1 MGYNHEYIS
10 YCRLCIIRRGTTEM
24 SDKKIVVAGGG
35 VLGTQIG
42 LICAYHGYDTT
53 FWLRSESSIGRTTP
67 KIERYSDLMIDDLA
81 AAKALI
87 GNPMGA
93 FMYPKGLISEWN
105 GITEEKIDAMIED
118 ARKNFAEHIHIE
130 LDMAEAVRD
139 AYLVIESMSEDP
151 QAKIAVY
158 TAMKDLLEED
168 TILCT
173 NSSTLLPSM
182 FAEYTGR
189 PEKYCSLHFANTIW
203 KNNTAE
209 IMGHPGTSPE
219 IFQQVVGFAASIGMV
234 PLQLHKEQPGYILNS
249 MLVPFLSAA
258 QGLWA
263 NGVAD
268 PETIDLTW
276 RLATSAP
283 AGPFQIL
290 DIVGLETAYNINQMK
305 PASQEEGT
313 TEYKIGKLLKEKI
326 DRGEKGVNF
335 GKGFYDY
342 TK

>member
-1 MGYNHEYIS
+1 
-10 YCRLCIIRRGTTEM
+10 
-24 SDKKIVVAGGG
+24 
-35 VLGTQIG
+35 
-42 LICAYHGYDTT
+42 
-53 FWLRSESSIGRTTP
+53 
-67 KIERYSDLMIDDLA
+67 
-81 AAKALI
+81 
-87 GNPMGA
+87 
-93 FMYPKGLISEWN
+93 
-105 GITEEKIDAMIED
+105 
-118 ARKNFAEHIHIE
+118 
-130 LDMAEAVRD
+130 
-139 AYLVIESMSEDP
+139 
-151 QAKIAVY
+151 
-158 TAMKDLLEED
+158 MKDLLDED
-168 TILCT
+168 TILVT

-209 IMGHPGTSPE
+209 IMGHAGTDPE
-219 IFQQVVGFAASIGMV
+219 TFQKVVAFAADIGMV

-263 NGVAD
+263 NGVSD

-276 RLATSAP
+276 RLATGAP

-305 PASQEEGT
+305 PAAQQEGT
-313 TEYKIGKLLKEKI
+313 TEYKIGQLLKEKI

-335 GKGFYDY
+335 GKGFYEY
-342 TK
+342 

>member
-1 MGYNHEYIS
+1 MEN
-10 YCRLCIIRRGTTEM
+10 
-24 SDKKIVVAGGG
+24 KKVVIAGGG

-42 LICAYHGYDTT
+42 LICAYHGFDTT

-67 KIERYSDLMIDDLA
+67 KIERYSALMLEDLA
-81 AAKALI
+81 KAKALI
-87 GNPMGA
+87 GNPIGGML
-93 FMYPKGLISEWN
+93 YPRGLIRSWQ
-105 GITEEKIDAMIED
+105 GITAEDIDALIEEGK
-118 ARKNFAEHIHIE
+118 KNFAEKVHIE
-130 LDMAEAVRD
+130 LDLAKALSG
-139 AYLVIESMSEDP
+139 AYIVIESMTEEP
-151 QAKIAVY
+151 KAKIGMY
-158 TAMKDLLEED
+158 NAMKDLLDED

-182 FAEYTGR
+182 FAQYTGR
-189 PEKYCSLHFANTIW
+189 PEKYCALHFANTIW
-203 KNNTAE
+203 KNNTGE
-209 IMGHPGTSPE
+209 VMGHPGTDPE
-219 IFQQVVGFAASIGMV
+219 IYNKVVEFAAAIGMV

-258 QGLWA
+258 QALWA

-305 PASQEEGT
+305 PAAQVEGT
-313 TEYKIGKLLKEKI
+313 LENRMGKLLKEKI
-326 DRGEKGVNF
+326 DRGETGVNA

-342 TK
+342 TKK

>member
-1 MGYNHEYIS
+1 M
-10 YCRLCIIRRGTTEM
+10 
-24 SDKKIVVAGGG
+24 K
-35 VLGTQIG
+35 
-42 LICAYHGYDTT
+42 
-53 FWLRSESSIGRTTP
+53 
-67 KIERYSDLMIDDLA
+67 
-81 AAKALI
+81 AKALI

-93 FMYPKGLISEWN
+93 FMYPKGMIREWN
-105 GITEEKIDAMIED
+105 GITAEKIDEMAEE
-118 ARKNFAEHIHIE
+118 AKKRFAENVHIE
-130 LDMAEAVRD
+130 LDMAAAVKD
-139 AYLVIESMSEDP
+139 AYIVIESMSENP
-151 QAKIAVY
+151 EAKIGVY
-158 TAMKDLLEED
+158 TAMKDLLDED
-168 TILCT
+168 TILVT

-209 IMGHPGTSPE
+209 IMGHAGTDPE
-219 IFQQVVGFAASIGMV
+219 IFQKVVAFAADIGMV

-263 NGVAD
+263 NGVSD

-276 RLATSAP
+276 RLATGAP

-305 PASQEEGT
+305 PAAQQEGT
-313 TEYKIGKLLKEKI
+313 VENKIGKLLKEKI

-335 GKGFYDY
+335 GKGFYEY
-342 TK
+342 

>member
-1 MGYNHEYIS
+1 MN
-10 YCRLCIIRRGTTEM
+10 
-24 SDKKIVVAGGG
+24 KKKVVVLGGG

-42 LICAYHGYDTT
+42 LACAYQGYDVT
-53 FWLRSESSIGRTTP
+53 FWLRSEDSIGRTTP
-67 KIERYSDLMIDDLA
+67 KIERYSALMLEDLA
-81 AAKALI
+81 KAKALV

-93 FMYPKGLISEWN
+93 FVYPRGLVRDWSGATAESLEELYEN
-105 GITEEKIDAMIED
+105 GK
-118 ARKNFAEHIHIE
+118 KNLQENIHIE
-130 LDMAEAVRD
+130 LDKAAAVKD
-139 AYLVIESMSEDP
+139 AYIVIESMSEDP
-151 QAKIAVY
+151 KAKIDVY
-158 TAMKDLLEED
+158 TQFKDLLDED
-168 TILCT
+168 TILVT

-189 PEKYCSLHFANTIW
+189 PDKYCSLHFANTIW

-209 IMGHPGTSPE
+209 VMGHPGTSKE
-219 IFQQVVGFAASIGMV
+219 TYDEVVRFADSIGMV

-268 PETIDLTW
+268 PETIDKTW
-276 RLATSAP
+276 ELATSAP
-283 AGPFQIL
+283 AGPFKIL

-305 PASQEEGT
+305 PAAQQEGT
-313 TEYKIGKLLKEKI
+313 IENKIGKLLKEKI
-326 DRGEKGVNF
+326 DKGETGVNA

-342 TK
+342 TKK

>member
-1 MGYNHEYIS
+1 
-10 YCRLCIIRRGTTEM
+10 M
-24 SDKKIVVAGGG
+24 SGKKVVIAGGG

-42 LICAYHGYDTT
+42 LICAYHGFDTT
-53 FWLRSESSIGRTTP
+53 FWLRSESSIGRTQP
-67 KIERYSDLMIDDLA
+67 KIERYTEMMLADLA
-81 AAKALI
+81 KAKALI
-87 GNPMGA
+87 GNPIGGML
-93 FMYPKGLISEWN
+93 YPRGMIDSWQ
-105 GITEEKIDAMIED
+105 GITAEKIDQLIEEGK
-118 ARKNFAEHIHIE
+118 KNLSENIHIE
-130 LDMAEAVRD
+130 LDMAAALKG
-139 AYLVIESMSEDP
+139 AYIVIESMSEDP
-151 QAKIAVY
+151 QAKIGVY
-158 TAMKDLLEED
+158 NLMKDLLDED

-203 KNNTAE
+203 ANNTAE
-209 IMGHPGTSPE
+209 VMGHAGTSPE
-219 IFQQVVGFAASIGMV
+219 IYQKVVEFAADIGMV

-263 NGVAD
+263 NGVSD

-276 RLATSAP
+276 RLATGAP
-283 AGPFQIL
+283 KGPFQIL

-305 PASQEEGT
+305 PASQQEGT

-326 DRGEKGVNF
+326 DKGEKGINF
-335 GKGFYDY
+335 GKGFYEY
-342 TK
+342 

>member
-1 MGYNHEYIS
+1 ME
-10 YCRLCIIRRGTTEM
+10 
-24 SDKKIVVAGGG
+24 KKKVVIAGGG

-42 LICAYHGYDTT
+42 LICAYHGFDTT
-53 FWLRSESSIGRTTP
+53 FWLRSESSVSRTTP
-67 KIERYSDLMIDDLA
+67 KIERYSSLMLEDLA
-81 AAKALI
+81 KAKALV
-87 GNPMGA
+87 GNPMGGLL
-93 FMYPKGLISEWN
+93 YPRGLIRSWQ
-105 GITEEKIDAMIED
+105 GITAEAIDALIEEG
-118 ARKNFAEHIHIE
+118 KKSFAENVHIE
-130 LDMAEAVRD
+130 LDLAKALAGAD
-139 AYLVIESMSEDP
+139 IVIESMTENP
-151 QAKIAVY
+151 EAKIGMY
-158 TAMKDLLEED
+158 TAMRDLLEEK

-189 PEKYCSLHFANTIW
+189 PEKYCALHFANTIW

-209 IMGHPGTSPE
+209 VMGHPGTDPE
-219 IFQQVVGFAASIGMV
+219 IYKSVVQFASEIGMV

-263 NGVAD
+263 NGVSD

-276 RLATSAP
+276 KLATGAP
-283 AGPFQIL
+283 AGPFSIL

-305 PASQEEGT
+305 PAAQQEGT
-313 TEYKIGKLLKEKI
+313 IENKIGKLLKEKI
-326 DRGEKGVNF
+326 DRGETGVNA

-342 TK
+342 TKK

>member
-1 MGYNHEYIS
+1 
-10 YCRLCIIRRGTTEM
+10 M
-24 SDKKIVVAGGG
+24 SGKKVVIAGGG

-42 LICAYHGYDTT
+42 LICAYHGFDTT
-53 FWLRSESSIGRTTP
+53 FWLRSESSIGRTQP
-67 KIERYSDLMIDDLA
+67 KIERYTEMMLADLA
-81 AAKALI
+81 KAKDLI
-87 GNPMGA
+87 GNPIGGML
-93 FMYPKGLISEWN
+93 YPRGMIDSWQ
-105 GITEEKIDAMIED
+105 GITAEKIDQLIEEGK
-118 ARKNFAEHIHIE
+118 KNLSENIHIE
-130 LDMAEAVRD
+130 LDMAAALKG
-139 AYLVIESMSEDP
+139 AYIVIESMSEDP
-151 QAKIAVY
+151 QAKIGVY
-158 TAMKDLLEED
+158 NLMKDLLDED

-203 KNNTAE
+203 ANNTAE
-209 IMGHPGTSPE
+209 VMGHAGTSPE
-219 IFQQVVGFAASIGMV
+219 IYQKVVEFAADIGMV

-263 NGVAD
+263 NGVSD

-276 RLATSAP
+276 RLATGAP
-283 AGPFQIL
+283 KGPFQIL

-305 PASQEEGT
+305 PASQQEGT

-326 DRGEKGVNF
+326 DKGEKGINF
-335 GKGFYDY
+335 GKGFYEY
-342 TK
+342 

>member
-1 MGYNHEYIS
+1 
-10 YCRLCIIRRGTTEM
+10 M
-24 SDKKIVVAGGG
+24 SGKKVVVAGGG

-42 LICAYHGYDTT
+42 LMCAYYGYDTT
-53 FWLRSESSIGRTTP
+53 FWLRSESSIGRTQP
-67 KIERYSDLMIDDLA
+67 KIERYSALMLEDLA
-81 AAKALI
+81 KAKALV

-93 FMYPKGLISEWN
+93 FLYPRGLVTDWSKASA
-105 GITEEKIDAMIED
+105 EEIDRLLEEG
-118 ARKNFAEHIHIE
+118 ARNMKENIHIE
-130 LDMAEAVRD
+130 LDMAKALKG

-151 QAKIAVY
+151 QAKIGVY
-158 TAMKDLLEED
+158 NAMKDLLDED

-189 PEKYCSLHFANTIW
+189 PEKYCALHFANTIW

-209 IMGHPGTSPE
+209 IMGHPGTDPAVYDE
-219 IFQQVVGFAASIGMV
+219 VVRFAASIGMV

-263 NGVAD
+263 NEVAD
-268 PETIDLTW
+268 PETIDKTW
-276 RLATSAP
+276 QLATGAP
-283 AGPFQIL
+283 AGPFKIL

-305 PASQEEGT
+305 PAAQQEGT
-313 TEYKIGKLLKEKI
+313 LENRIGKMLKEKI
-326 DRGEKGVNF
+326 DRGETGVNA

-342 TK
+342 R